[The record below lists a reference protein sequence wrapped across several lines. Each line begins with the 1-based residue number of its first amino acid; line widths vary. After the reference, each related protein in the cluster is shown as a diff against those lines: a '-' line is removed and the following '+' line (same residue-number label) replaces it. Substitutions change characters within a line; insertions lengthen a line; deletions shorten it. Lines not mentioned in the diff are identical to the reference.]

1 MAHDHTHEHGHAHSH
16 GHGHM
21 HSHAAT
27 GNIAVAFFVNLG
39 FAVIELVGGL
49 WTNSIAILSDAFHD
63 FGDSLSLAVAWRLQK
78 VSERPSD
85 SRYSYGYKRFSLLGA
100 LFISTVLLVGS
111 IFIIKECVGRI
122 MAPQEPNAE
131 GMLWLAIFGV
141 VVNGF
146 AALRLKKGGSI
157 SERAVMLHM
166 MEDVLGW
173 IAVLVVSIVML
184 FVHVPILDPLLSI
197 GISCWVLYNVYR
209 NLKVTFRVLLQHTP
223 SDIDSEK
230 LERELVALP
239 EVQSIHDL
247 HLWSLDGEHN
257 ISTLHVVVASALSC
271 DDQIRLKTEIRDICA
286 ENGIEHATI
295 EFETAGEDCGLTH
308 CSH

>member
-1 MAHDHTHEHGHAHSH
+1 MGNDHKHDHSHSH
-16 GHGHM
+16 GPGHT

-27 GNIAVAFFVNLG
+27 GNIALAFFLNFG

-78 VSERPSD
+78 VSERKAD
-85 SRYSYGYKRFSLLGA
+85 QKYSYGYKRFSLLGA

-111 IFIIKECVGRI
+111 IFIIRECVLRI
-122 MAPQEPNAE
+122 MDPQEPNAQ

-141 VVNGF
+141 IVNGV
-146 AALRLKKGGSI
+146 AVLRLKKGSSL

-184 FVHVPILDPLLSI
+184 FVHIPILDPILSI
-197 GISCWVLYNVYR
+197 GIACWVLFNVFR
-209 NLKVTFRVLLQHTP
+209 NLKATFKILLQHTP
-223 SDIDSEK
+223 ADIDTTK
-230 LERELVALP
+230 LEAEIEALP
-239 EVQSIHDL
+239 EVVSIHDL
-247 HLWSLDGEHN
+247 HVWSLDGEHN
-257 ISTLHVVVASALSC
+257 VCTLHVVTEEGLS
-271 DDQIRLKTEIRDICA
+271 DEKRMELKLAIRIICK
-286 ENGIEHATI
+286 ENGIEHATV
-295 EFETAGEDCGLTH
+295 EFETAGEDCLFTH
-308 CSH
+308 YEH

>member
-1 MAHDHTHEHGHAHSH
+1 MAHDHSH
-16 GHGHM
+16 GHT

-27 GNIAVAFFVNLG
+27 GNIAVAFFINLG

-78 VSERPSD
+78 VSERPRD
-85 SRYSYGYKRFSLLGA
+85 AKYSYGYRRFSLLGA

-111 IFIIKECVGRI
+111 VFIIRECVERI
-122 MAPQEPNAE
+122 MVPQEPNAE

-141 VVNGF
+141 AVNGF
-146 AALRLKKGGSI
+146 AALRLRKGGSI

-184 FVHVPILDPLLSI
+184 FVRVPILDPLLSI
-197 GISCWVLYNVYR
+197 GISCWVLFNVYR
-209 NLKVTFRVLLQHTP
+209 NLKATFRVLLQHTP
-223 SDIDSEK
+223 SDIDAGA
-230 LERELVALP
+230 LERAIVALP
-239 EVQSIHDL
+239 EVESIHDL

-257 ISTLHVVVASALSC
+257 ISTLHVVTAKPLDCGEQV
-271 DDQIRLKTEIRDICA
+271 RLKEEIRRICA
-286 ENGIEHATI
+286 DNGIEHATI
-295 EFETAGEDCGLTH
+295 EFETAGEDCGMTD

>member
-1 MAHDHTHEHGHAHSH
+1 MAHDHHHGQGHAH
-16 GHGHM
+16 GHGHI
-21 HSHAAT
+21 HHHGAA

-39 FAVIELVGGL
+39 FAVVELAGGL

-78 VSERPSD
+78 VSERPGD
-85 SRYSYGYKRFSLLGA
+85 ARYSYGYRRFSLLGA

-111 IFIIKECVGRI
+111 VFIITECVERL

-131 GMLWLAIFGV
+131 GMLWLAVFGV
-141 VVNGF
+141 LVNGF

-173 IAVLVVSIVML
+173 IAVLVVSVVML

-209 NLKVTFRVLLQHTP
+209 NLKATFRVLLQHTP
-223 SDIDSEK
+223 SDIDATA
-230 LERELVALP
+230 LEREIVALP
-239 EVQSIHDL
+239 EVESIHDL
-247 HLWSLDGEHN
+247 HLWSLDGERN
-257 ISTLHVVVASALSC
+257 ISTLHVVTVRPLDC
-271 DDQIRLKTEIRDICA
+271 GEQVGLKQEIRAICA
-286 ENGIEHATI
+286 RHGIEHATV
-295 EFETAGEDCGLTH
+295 EVETAGEDCGLTH

>member
-1 MAHDHTHEHGHAHSH
+1 
-16 GHGHM
+16 M

-27 GNIAVAFFVNLG
+27 GNIAVAFFINLG

-78 VSERPSD
+78 VSERPGD
-85 SRYSYGYKRFSLLGA
+85 ARYSYGYRRFSLLGA

-111 IFIIKECVGRI
+111 VFIIRECVERM
-122 MAPQEPNAE
+122 MAPQEPDAG
-131 GMLWLAIFGV
+131 GMLWLAVFGV
-141 VVNGF
+141 LVNGF

-157 SERAVMLHM
+157 NERAVMLHM

-184 FVHVPILDPLLSI
+184 FVRVPILDPLLSI

-209 NLKVTFRVLLQHTP
+209 NLKATFRVLLQHTP
-223 SDIDSEK
+223 SDVDATA
-230 LERELVALP
+230 LEHAIVALP
-239 EVQSIHDL
+239 GVESIHDL

-257 ISTLHVVVASALSC
+257 ISTLHVVTTEPFAC
-271 DDQIRLKTEIRDICA
+271 EEQIELKKEIRAVCA
-286 ENGIEHATI
+286 RNGIEHATI
-295 EFETAGEDCGLTH
+295 EFETVGEECGMTH

>member
-1 MAHDHTHEHGHAHSH
+1 MAHDHSQGHGHAHD
-16 GHGHM
+16 HM

-27 GNIAVAFFVNLG
+27 GNIAVAFFINLG

-78 VSERPSD
+78 VSERPRD
-85 SRYSYGYKRFSLLGA
+85 AKYSYGYKRFSLLGA

-111 IFIIKECVGRI
+111 VFIIRECVERI

-141 VVNGF
+141 AVNGF
-146 AALRLKKGGSI
+146 AALRLRKGGSI

-184 FVHVPILDPLLSI
+184 FVRVPILDPLLSI
-197 GISCWVLYNVYR
+197 GISCWVLFNVYR
-209 NLKVTFRVLLQHTP
+209 NLKATFRVLLQHTP
-223 SDIDSEK
+223 SGIDAAA
-230 LERELVALP
+230 LERAIVALP
-239 EVQSIHDL
+239 EVESIHDL

-257 ISTLHVVVASALSC
+257 ISTLHVVTAKPLGCGEQV
-271 DDQIRLKTEIRDICA
+271 RLKEEIRHICA
-286 ENGIEHATI
+286 GNGIEHATI
-295 EFETAGEDCGLTH
+295 EFETAGEDCGFTH
-308 CSH
+308 CSQ

>member
-1 MAHDHTHEHGHAHSH
+1 MEHNHSH

-21 HSHAAT
+21 HGHVHDHAAT

-39 FAVIELVGGL
+39 FAVVELAGGL

-85 SRYSYGYKRFSLLGA
+85 SQYSYGYKRFSLLGA

-111 IFIIKECVGRI
+111 VFIMKECIGRI
-122 MAPQEPNAE
+122 LAPQEPNAQ
-131 GMLWLAIFGV
+131 GMLWLAVFGV
-141 VVNGF
+141 LVNGF
-146 AALRLKKGGSI
+146 AALRLHKGGSI

-173 IAVLVVSIVML
+173 IAVLVVSVVML
-184 FVHVPILDPLLSI
+184 FVYVPILDPLLSI

-209 NLKVTFRVLLQHTP
+209 NLKATFRVLLQHTP
-223 SDIDSEK
+223 SDIDAHK
-230 LERELVALP
+230 LEAEIVALP
-239 EVQSIHDL
+239 EVESIHDL
-247 HLWSLDGEHN
+247 HLWSLDGERN
-257 ISTLHVVVASALSC
+257 ISTLHVVTAKPLDCGAQVK
-271 DDQIRLKTEIRDICA
+271 LKEEIRTVCA
-286 ENGIEHATI
+286 RNGIDHATV
-295 EFETAGEDCGLTH
+295 ELETEGEDCGLTH

>member
-1 MAHDHTHEHGHAHSH
+1 MAHDHSYRHGPAHDR
-16 GHGHM
+16 GHGHT
-21 HSHAAT
+21 HSHTAT

-78 VSERPSD
+78 VSDRPSD
-85 SRYSYGYKRFSLLGA
+85 ARYSYGYKRFSLLGA
-100 LFISTVLLVGS
+100 LFISTVLLAGS
-111 IFIIKECVGRI
+111 VFIIKECIGRI
-122 MAPQEPNAE
+122 VNPQEPNAE
-131 GMLWLAIFGV
+131 GMLWLAVFGV

-146 AALRLKKGGSI
+146 AALRLKKGSSI

-173 IAVLVVSIVML
+173 IAVLVVSVVML
-184 FVHVPILDPLLSI
+184 FVHAPILDPLLSI

-209 NLKVTFRVLLQHTP
+209 NLKATFRVLLQHTP
-223 SDIDSEK
+223 SDIDAAK
-230 LERELVALP
+230 LEREITALP
-239 EVQSIHDL
+239 QVESIHDL
-247 HLWSLDGEHN
+247 HLWSLDGERN
-257 ISTLHVVVASALSC
+257 ISTLHVVTAKPLDC
-271 DDQIRLKTEIRDICA
+271 EEQMRLKGEIREICA
-286 ENGIEHATI
+286 DNGIEHATV
-295 EFETAGEDCGLTH
+295 EFEIVGEDCGLTH

>member
-1 MAHDHTHEHGHAHSH
+1 
-16 GHGHM
+16 M
-21 HSHAAT
+21 HSHTAT
-27 GNIAVAFFVNLG
+27 GNIAVAFFINFG

-78 VSERPSD
+78 VSERPRD
-85 SRYSYGYKRFSLLGA
+85 AKYSYGYRRFSLLGA

-111 IFIIKECVGRI
+111 VFIIRECVERM
-122 MAPQEPNAE
+122 MAPQEPNAG
-131 GMLWLAIFGV
+131 GMLGLAVFGV
-141 VVNGF
+141 LVNGF

-184 FVHVPILDPLLSI
+184 FVRVPILDPLLSI
-197 GISCWVLYNVYR
+197 GISGWVLFNVYR
-209 NLKVTFRVLLQHTP
+209 NLKATFRVLLQHTP
-223 SDIDSEK
+223 SGIDATA
-230 LERELVALP
+230 LEREIVALP
-239 EVQSIHDL
+239 EVESIHDL
-247 HLWSLDGEHN
+247 HLWSLDGERN
-257 ISTLHVVVASALSC
+257 ISTLHVVTAEPLDC
-271 DDQIRLKTEIRDICA
+271 GGQMRLKEKIRHICA
-286 ENGIEHATI
+286 DNGIEHATI
-295 EFETAGEDCGLTH
+295 EFETAGEDCGMTH